1 MQECMI
7 SILRSKRVRGELH
20 GCFRMTRLKNAADSV
35 VRRFSS
41 PKSRIDSVVRRFSS
55 LKSRIDSVVRRFS
68 SPKSR
73 IDSVVRRFSSPKSQI
88 DSVDRGFSSL
98 KSRIDS
104 VGRGFSSLK
113 SRINRVV
120 LPVIPYFSGTA
131 SRVATSRRHDFST
144 EAMPTAS
151 SGECGCVMSGP
162 KEIMSMSG

>member
-1 MQECMI
+1 MI

-41 PKSRIDSVVRRFSS
+41 LKSRIDSVVRRFSS
-55 LKSRIDSVVRRFS
+55 LKSQIDSVVRRFS

-73 IDSVVRRFSSPKSQI
+73 IDSVVRRFSS
-88 DSVDRGFSSL
+88 L

-104 VGRGFSSLK
+104 VDRRFSNPKSPNDSVDRRFSSLK

-162 KEIMSMSG
+162 NEIMSMSG